1 VAGKASS
8 DALGR
13 VVADQR
19 LEALNH
25 ASLEQQSAMLANAS
39 AMERFNAYQRL
50 SPGMQRQVLDRA
62 PETQRI
68 SFDRFVAERI
78 QAEKAASDALGR
90 VVADQ
95 RLEALNHASLEQQSA
110 MLANASAMERFNAY
124 QRLSPG
130 MQRQVLDR
138 APEAQRIGFDRFVAE
153 RIVAGK
159 ASSDALGRVVAD
171 QRLEALNH
179 ASLEQQSAMLA
190 NASAMER
197 LNAYQRL
204 SPGMQRQVLDRAPEA
219 QRIDFERFVA
229 ERISQQRVSQ
239 DRVTQERVSTQRID
253 QP

>member
-1 VAGKASS
+1 MNRKPLVVGMTVAAVVVVLGLAIFLITQPPVAKDETAGAIGAAQRYRAEQIKEG
-8 DALGR
+8 DTGINGTTGPTNPLTTVDVEATLGR
-13 VVADQR
+13 GVADQR

-25 ASLEQQSAMLANAS
+25 ASLEQQSAMWANMS

-50 SPGMQRQVLDRA
+50 SPDMQRL
-62 PETQRI
+62 
-68 SFDRFVAERI
+68 
-78 QAEKAASDALGR
+78 
-90 VVADQ
+90 
-95 RLEALNHASLEQQSA
+95 
-110 MLANASAMERFNAY
+110 
-124 QRLSPG
+124 
-130 MQRQVLDR
+130 VLDR